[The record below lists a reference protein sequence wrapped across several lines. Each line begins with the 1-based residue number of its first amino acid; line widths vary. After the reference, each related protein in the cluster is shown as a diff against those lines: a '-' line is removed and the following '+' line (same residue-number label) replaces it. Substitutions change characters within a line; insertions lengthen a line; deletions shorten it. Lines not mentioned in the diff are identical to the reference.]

1 MLAIV
6 TKDGHEIQWHVGSP
20 VPKMWG
26 KGGSE
31 YQAMERIYMLQA
43 DGDELAHIQ
52 RVFTNKVTIF
62 APPGEEP
69 ASITFDIPTLP
80 MSNKPVVRWYGDLAK
95 TIFLNL

>member
-6 TKDGHEIQWHVGSP
+6 TKDGHEIQWHVGTP

-43 DGDELAHIQ
+43 DGDELAHVQ
-52 RVFTNKVTIF
+52 KTFTSRVIMHSPDGTEQINVDV
-62 APPGEEP
+62 P
-69 ASITFDIPTLP
+69 SLP
-80 MSNKPVVRWYGDLAK
+80 IANKPVVRWYGDLAK

>member
-1 MLAIV
+1 MLAII
-6 TKDGHEIQWHVGSP
+6 TKDGHEIQWHVGTP

-43 DGDELAHIQ
+43 DGDELAHV
-52 RVFTNKVTIF
+52 RKAFMSKVTIF
-62 APPGEEP
+62 APAGEEP
-69 ASITFDIPTLP
+69 ASVTFDVPTIPLT
-80 MSNKPVVRWYGDLAK
+80 SGPVVRWYGDLAK